1 MGGRDQR
8 QLECVEV
15 VVTCAAVGELE
26 LKVDGGEGLVA
37 GARAEGLDGVDADL
51 LVGNR
56 DAALGGR
63 AEYGEVPGKGVSA
76 QA

>member
-1 MGGRDQR
+1 MRGRNQR

-15 VVTCAAVGELE
+15 VVACAAFGELE
-26 LKVDGGEGLVA
+26 LEVDRGEGLVA

-56 DAALGGR
+56 DAALGR
-63 AEYGEVPGKGVSA
+63 RTEDGEVPGKRLSA